1 MFQGIEEEDEFYWF
15 FPNCVKLSAKEFYSK
30 LKHSNLYV
38 VNYEQNL
45 LKINFSWS
53 SNGKSTTNIFFQEK
67 KLTEE
72 EELKNK
78 IWAEIPQFS

>member
-53 SNGKSTTNIFFQEK
+53 SNGKSTEKYFFKREKNFWRKKKKSWNTAIFI
-67 KLTEE
+67 
-72 EELKNK
+72 NNR
-78 IWAEIPQFS
+78 